1 MTRGK
6 SLKFNNTKHG
16 GEEKNKNSINGVLIN
31 QKELE
36 NTNNKNVRIH
46 NGQDGFDVVIDN
58 NKNGPPSV
66 NEAFEMNNK
75 GPNKFESLQSQ
86 MSSTS
91 ARSTPRYGT
100 TASID
105 EKRLEVIIIYKL
117 FIIMESFSYEMN
129 MTHRANKLF
138 VDLY

>member
-6 SLKFNNTKHG
+6 SLKINHIKVD
-16 GEEKNKNSINGVLIN
+16 GEEKNKNSINGVLVN
-31 QKELE
+31 QKEL
-36 NTNNKNVRIH
+36 NQTNRTNVRIH

-75 GPNKFESLQSQ
+75 GTNKFESLQSQ

-105 EKRLEVIIIYKL
+105 EKRLEVVVVYIL
-117 FIIMESFSYEMN
+117 FIVMESYFFLWNGYDLSYE
-129 MTHRANKLF
+129 
-138 VDLY
+138 